1 MSAWGI
7 GLYASDFAL
16 DLRATVGAVARLPLD
31 EDKLVAAISRPR
43 KLPPKIP
50 PTRIWLVLADQFE
63 KRLCPPYSA
72 AALTDEVNNS
82 VRSRA
87 SGDPGPQTAA
97 LGPRFRGDE
106 RKWGAIRAA
115 HAGRG
120 TRSPSSA
127 SASVSPSGSGLPRVS
142 GKKGTARSPRM

>member
-1 MSAWGI
+1 MGAWGI

-16 DLRATVGAVARLPLD
+16 DLRATVGAVVRLPLD
-31 EDKLVAAISRPR
+31 EEKLVAAICAAEETTAENPADEDH
-43 KLPPKIP
+43 
-50 PTRIWLVLADQFE
+50 TVFWLVLADQFE

-72 AALTDEVNNS
+72 AALTDEVNNKL
-82 VRSRA
+82 R
-87 SGDPGPQTAA
+87 
-97 LGPRFRGDE
+97 
-106 RKWGAIRAA
+106 GAIRAA